1 MHLLR
6 SSSCKVFP
14 PVMKGRTAISR
25 SNSWHIRNFSQ
36 KAVKL
41 KSTCTLLWASDSMF
55 PYKLNMWRAV
65 KHPLKMEFSQYKAS
79 TARLDLNPYHET
91 INQLSRNRTR
101 VAQLIC
107 SRNRSIQQLNVQGNQ
122 PVLPIDFSL
131 SMFAERFNQWQF
143 KSIKRTNVIK
153 KSAAPLEVMFATT
166 VSNATQRCNVETML

>member
-25 SNSWHIRNFSQ
+25 SNSWHIRHFSQ

-65 KHPLKMEFSQYKAS
+65 KHTSKMEFSQYKAS

-107 SRNRSIQQLNVQGNQ
+107 SRNRSIQQLNGQGSK

-143 KSIKRTNVIK
+143 KSIKQTNVIK
-153 KSAAPLEVMFATT
+153 KKAPRRL
-166 VSNATQRCNVETML
+166 RCSLPADVL